1 MSIRDSVWTQN
12 TRTHAEL
19 VRGRYGLICGDSA
32 TVVQCGKRGAGFG
45 VINGAWC
52 M

>member
-1 MSIRDSVWTQN
+1 MDAEYEN
-12 TRTHAEL
+12 AEL
-19 VRGRYGLICGDSA
+19 VSDRWYGLMCGDSA
-32 TVVQCGKRGAGFG
+32 TVVQCGKRGAVFG